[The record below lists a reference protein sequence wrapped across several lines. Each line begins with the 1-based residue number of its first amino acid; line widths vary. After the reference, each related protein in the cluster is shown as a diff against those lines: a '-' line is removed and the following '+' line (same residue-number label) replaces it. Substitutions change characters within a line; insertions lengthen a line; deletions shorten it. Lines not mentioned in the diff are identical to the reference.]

1 MIAELS
7 EKATPEYKAFSAKLV
22 PGVDSSAILGVRVPD
37 IKALAKAI
45 VKKGGYEFFLC
56 EKHKYLEEVML
67 HGLILGHSGLS
78 GEKLVCELEKLLPQI
93 DNWASCDV
101 VAAAL
106 KAIRKNSDLF
116 YAKCLEWLNSASA
129 YTVRFAVVILLNYYL
144 DKDFRRE
151 VPALLAA
158 FDSGEY
164 YVNMAIAWYFSAA
177 LVKQYDEVI
186 SFFTSYSFKNVWVRN
201 KSIQKALESRRIS
214 SDKKNYIKSLK
225 RKA

>member
-7 EKATPEYKAFSAKLV
+7 EKATPEYKTFSAKLV

-56 EKHKYLEEVML
+56 EKH
-67 HGLILGHSGLS
+67 
-78 GEKLVCELEKLLPQI
+78 ELEKLLPQI

-106 KAIRKNSDLF
+106 KAVRKNSDLF

-177 LVKQYDEVI
+177 LVKQYDETI
-186 SFFTSYSFKNVWVRN
+186 GIFESGAIKNVWVHN
-201 KSIQKALESRRIS
+201 KSIQKALESYRIS

-225 RKA
+225 RKV